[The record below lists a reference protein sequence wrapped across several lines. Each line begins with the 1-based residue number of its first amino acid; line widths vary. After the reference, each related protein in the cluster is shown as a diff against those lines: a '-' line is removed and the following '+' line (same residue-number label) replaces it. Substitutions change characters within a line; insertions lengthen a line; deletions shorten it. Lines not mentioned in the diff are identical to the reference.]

1 MCGRYDLV
9 VTGGMLAAR
18 FGVSSDEAGEELQ
31 DWQGW
36 QPRYNIAPSQLN
48 PVVVT
53 ADDEGK
59 HPGRHL
65 VRMK

>member
-18 FGVSSDEAGEELQ
+18 FGVSSDDGGE
-31 DWQGW
+31 DWQAW

-53 ADDEGK
+53 ADDQEK
-59 HPGRHL
+59 HL